1 MQGKNQ
7 ETQNLIYKQIFIFD
21 KGVSQ
26 QENKPN
32 YDRRTLSGGLQGHRA
47 KRD

>member
-7 ETQNLIYKQIFIFD
+7 ETQNLIWKHIFIFE

-26 QENKPN
+26 QENGPN
-32 YDRRTLSGGLQGHRA
+32 YDRRTLPGGLQGHRA